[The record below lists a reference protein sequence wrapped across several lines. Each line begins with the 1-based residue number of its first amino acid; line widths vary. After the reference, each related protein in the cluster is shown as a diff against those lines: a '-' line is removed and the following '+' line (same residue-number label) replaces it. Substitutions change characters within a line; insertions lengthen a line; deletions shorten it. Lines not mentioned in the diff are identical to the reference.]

1 MSNRWSVCPKMT
13 IGRASH
19 SLCVIN
25 DWIYAICGQSDL
37 GPLSTIERLQ
47 VSRIGT
53 EQSMWQKM
61 QLRAP
66 PGSEQAANLDTE
78 DDKYGEGLL
87 PPRMN
92 LMAAPIGS
100 QQIVILG
107 GYSASMGFLGD
118 AYILN
123 TTRNDETNVL
133 Q

>member
-1 MSNRWSVCPKMT
+1 MT
-13 IGRASH
+13 TGRASH
-19 SLCVIN
+19 SLCVID
-25 DWIYAICGQSDL
+25 DWIYAICGETSK
-37 GPLSTIERLQ
+37 GPTSTIERLQ

-53 EQSMWQKM
+53 ERGQWHKI

-66 PGSEQAANLDTE
+66 PGSEQAANLVIE
-78 DDKYGEGLL
+78 DDKFGESLL

-107 GYSASMGFLGD
+107 GYIASMGFLGD

-123 TTRNDETNVL
+123 TSTRDDETNVL
-133 Q
+133 